1 MGYLVSTKGRY
12 ALRMMLDLAENS
24 SGKHVPLK
32 EIAERQNISLKYMEA
47 IMPNLV
53 KAGLVSAVQGKGGGY
68 MLSKDITAYTVG
80 EVLKTSEGSM
90 VPVACLEGGFECP
103 RSDICKTR
111 KVWERLDSMIDD
123 YLDNLPLTEL
133 LEDRS
138 RSCPKTSPG
147 VLPDLADLGGGEEL
161 ADPGVPRDRA

>member
-24 SGKHVPLK
+24 KGSYVPLK

-53 KAGLVSAVQGKGGGY
+53 KAGLVSAIQGKGGGY
-68 MLSKDITAYTVG
+68 MLSKEIGAYTVG
-80 EVLKTSEGSM
+80 EVLRASEGTM

-103 RSDICKTR
+103 RSSFCKTR
-111 KVWERLDSMIDD
+111 KVWEKLDHMIDG
-123 YLDNLPLTEL
+123 YLDNLPLSDL
-133 LEDRS
+133 LEDGAG
-138 RSCPKTSPG
+138 C
-147 VLPDLADLGGGEEL
+147 D
-161 ADPGVPRDRA
+161 

>member
-24 SGKHVPLK
+24 TGSYVPLK

-53 KAGLVSAVQGKGGGY
+53 KAGLVSAIQGKGGGY
-68 MLSKDITAYTVG
+68 ILSKNIGEYTVG
-80 EVLKTSEGSM
+80 EVLKASEGSM

-103 RSDICKTR
+103 RSSICKTR
-111 KVWERLDSMIDD
+111 KVWEKMDLMIDG
-123 YLDNLPLTEL
+123 YLDNLPLSDL
-133 LEDRS
+133 LEDDMTGCS
-138 RSCPKTSPG
+138 RS
-147 VLPDLADLGGGEEL
+147 
-161 ADPGVPRDRA
+161 

>member
-24 SGKHVPLK
+24 AGSYIPLK

-53 KAGLVSAVQGKGGGY
+53 KAGLVSAIQGKGGGY
-68 MLSKDITAYTVG
+68 MLSKNIGEYTVG
-80 EVLKTSEGSM
+80 EVLKASEGSM

-103 RSDICKTR
+103 RSSICKTR
-111 KVWERLDSMIDD
+111 KVWEKLDLMIDG
-123 YLDNLPLTEL
+123 YLDNLPLSDL
-133 LEDRS
+133 LEDDMTGCS
-138 RSCPKTSPG
+138 RS
-147 VLPDLADLGGGEEL
+147 
-161 ADPGVPRDRA
+161 